1 MTVALNTQ
9 FTYPQVV
16 IQSAVQFPAGHYV
29 ELDDIAFEANGLG
42 RKVVQAQSVSAHGK
56 EFSVGYLN
64 VEGTGYVP
72 IQDSARPVDLGD
84 LDSIT
89 RENPELFRA
98 VHQAFGGAADSYSHL
113 EMVVALRS
121 AIHQNIAPLNSAE
134 LKRVAA
140 EARLYAKRAVWVH
153 LNAIDAITDAP
164 INWATKNL

>member
-42 RKVVQAQSVSAHGK
+42 RKVVQAQSVTAHGK

-64 VEGTGYVP
+64 VDGTGYVP

-84 LDSIT
+84 LIRSLAIT
-89 RENPELFRA
+89 RIYF
-98 VHQAFGGAADSYSHL
+98 
-113 EMVVALRS
+113 
-121 AIHQNIAPLNSAE
+121 APCIRPSAE
-134 LKRVAA
+134 LQIV
-140 EARLYAKRAVWVH
+140 
-153 LNAIDAITDAP
+153 T
-164 INWATKNL
+164 AT